1 MAKLK
6 VGDIFVDG
14 GRCLKVTELNPDGTC
29 NAEFVGFEKVT
40 IPNVKV
46 EKKTEEVKEGD
57 VKEDPVAEEKK
68 YLKSDINRLNV
79 FELEQLCETLDI
91 PKGTGKAMKK
101 AIIEK
106 LGL

>member
-1 MAKLK
+1 MDKKLK
-6 VGDIFVDG
+6 VGDYFTDDG
-14 GRCLKVTELNPDGTC
+14 RTFKVEAVNADGTYTSR
-29 NAEFVGFEKVT
+29 FVGFE
-40 IPNVKV
+40 
-46 EKKTEEVKEGD
+46 EVKPSKTKKEEITEQE
-57 VKEDPVAEEKK
+57 VKDDPVPEKK